1 MWTLMQCLSG
11 PCHVC
16 FGRAKVQT
24 ENIIKAAAKV
34 VATAA
39 NARALPVHVLDL
51 QAFGYMGILQ
61 RDLWWFVW
69 PFLEGMVRHL
79 HAPGVKACSWGCE
92 GCLAAQLFA
101 MRPVQSVAML
111 CDRSRARVMHNALF
125 WGQEQ
130 LEGCKEECQASRL
143 DANTQAESFNAI
155 QQFEVF
161 HKMCWNWS
169 YWFLEFERPKWLRQ
183 RWHGSSQVSTLV
195 LGSCSPAWQRCVAFC
210 CIDIEL
216 WPLCWRKRRGAASPV
231 GSLDV
236 DRNTSGLWVFLS
248 MTTMNSTS
256 RARIGRKRTS
266 VSLIGL
272 ASSQNDETGGRTQ
285 FDEVWCKRVHS
296 DDSGRICGTTFAS
309 AEAIASLNATRERA
323 CEERGKALQQI
334 SVTTSTNCFP
344 HARSN
349 GLGTDWISILPIC
362 EGLRDR
368 RHLDD
373 LDLDQSSSK

>member
-39 NARALPVHVLDL
+39 NAKALPGHVLDL

-92 GCLAAQLFA
+92 GCLSAQLFA
-101 MRPVQSVAML
+101 MRPVQTVAML

-216 WPLCWRKRRGAASPV
+216 WPLCWRKRRGRLLR
-231 GSLDV
+231 LD
-236 DRNTSGLWVFLS
+236 LWMLIATHQVFESFCQWQLW
-248 MTTMNSTS
+248 T
-256 RARIGRKRTS
+256 
-266 VSLIGL
+266 
-272 ASSQNDETGGRTQ
+272 
-285 FDEVWCKRVHS
+285 
-296 DDSGRICGTTFAS
+296 
-309 AEAIASLNATRERA
+309 
-323 CEERGKALQQI
+323 ALQ
-334 SVTTSTNCFP
+334 
-344 HARSN
+344 
-349 GLGTDWISILPIC
+349 GLVLAEKELLYLLLAWLLPKMTRRGAEHSLMKFDAKEFILMILA
-362 EGLRDR
+362 EFVV
-368 RHLDD
+368 RHL
-373 LDLDQSSSK
+373 LVPKPLPA